1 MNDSR
6 SGHSFSVAFL
16 AQWSDMDQN
25 GHMRTHAFLASAED
39 SRMQYFAAHGYP
51 AHEFSRRGLGP
62 VIQCDNLQYRAELR
76 LMATADIGLRL
87 AGMSADGTRFRMRN
101 TFTRDDG
108 EMTAR

>member
-1 MNDSR
+1 MLSWR
-6 SGHSFSVAFL
+6 RQKTAACSTSPPTGTR
-16 AQWSDMDQN
+16 
-25 GHMRTHAFLASAED
+25 RTSSAW
-39 SRMQYFAAHGYP
+39 
-51 AHEFSRRGLGP
+51 RGLGP